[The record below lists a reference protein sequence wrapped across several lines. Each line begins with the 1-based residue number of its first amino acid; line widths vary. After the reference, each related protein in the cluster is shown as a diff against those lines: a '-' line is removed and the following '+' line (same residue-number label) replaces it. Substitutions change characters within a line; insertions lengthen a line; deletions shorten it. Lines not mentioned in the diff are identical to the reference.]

1 MIEKQM
7 VKGVFQGR
15 KNLPNEIVMKFWYN
29 KSKTIKRFKNMKI
42 SGPDLTQKT
51 SGTKKT
57 SKSGGTGGTQF
68 GSLLETSE
76 SEAPAHTAATGVIA
90 GIDSLLAAQETD
102 DPVERAAR
110 KRMRERGEDVLK
122 QLDKIRLGMLTGS
135 LSVGNLLDVADVVA
149 THRERI
155 NDPQLSSLLDEIDLR
170 AQIEIAK
177 MRMALD
183 AAKVF

>member
-1 MIEKQM
+1 
-7 VKGVFQGR
+7 
-15 KNLPNEIVMKFWYN
+15 
-29 KSKTIKRFKNMKI
+29 MKI
-42 SGPDLTQKT
+42 TGSDSTQKT

-57 SKSGGTGGTQF
+57 SKSGGASGAQF
-68 GSLLETSE
+68 GSLLGASE
-76 SEAPAHTAATGVIA
+76 SEAPAHSAATGVIA
-90 GIDSLLAAQETD
+90 GIDSLLVAQETD
-102 DPVERAAR
+102 DPAGRAAR
-110 KRMRERGEDVLK
+110 KRMRERGENVLK

>member
-1 MIEKQM
+1 
-7 VKGVFQGR
+7 
-15 KNLPNEIVMKFWYN
+15 
-29 KSKTIKRFKNMKI
+29 MKI
-42 SGPDLTQKT
+42 SGPDSTQKAGGVKKAGKAGST
-51 SGTKKT
+51 SGA
-57 SKSGGTGGTQF
+57 SF
-68 GSLLETSE
+68 GSLIETGE
-76 SEAPAHTAATGVIA
+76 SEAPAHAAATGVIA

-102 DPVERAAR
+102 DPAQRAAK
-110 KRMRERGEDVLK
+110 KRMRERGETVLK
-122 QLDKIRLGMLTGS
+122 QLDKIRLGMLTGT

-149 THRERI
+149 SHRERI

>member
-1 MIEKQM
+1 
-7 VKGVFQGR
+7 
-15 KNLPNEIVMKFWYN
+15 MKV
-29 KSKTIKRFKNMKI
+29 
-42 SGPDLTQKT
+42 SGPSGTDKI

-57 SKSGGTGGTQF
+57 GKAGGASGVNF
-68 GSLLETSE
+68 GSLLETGE
-76 SEAPAHTAATGVIA
+76 TEAPAHSAATGVIA

-102 DPVERAAR
+102 DPAQRAAK
-110 KRMRERGEDVLK
+110 KRMRARGEDVLK
-122 QLDKIRLGMLTGS
+122 QLDKLRLGMLTGT
-135 LSVGNLLDVADVVA
+135 LSVGNLLDIADVVA